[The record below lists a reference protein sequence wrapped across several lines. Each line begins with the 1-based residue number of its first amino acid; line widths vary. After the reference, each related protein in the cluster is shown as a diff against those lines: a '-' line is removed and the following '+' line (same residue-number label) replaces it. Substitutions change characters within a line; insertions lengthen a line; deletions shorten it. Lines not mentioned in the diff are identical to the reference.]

1 MSRKSNLSRL
11 NGILWILVGF
21 FFIADAFLLVG
32 KNLREDTKAGRVS
45 VQIMSEL
52 EEKADFPEVLP
63 QPEEQNEQNKQN
75 EISRLE
81 NKYKD
86 VEYVVFP
93 DIEMPIVEVNGFEY
107 IGKLDLPTL
116 NLTLPVQSDW
126 DNRKLQNSP
135 CRYAGSVYQNNMVLS
150 AHNYSSHFG
159 KLDSMQP
166 GDAAI
171 FYDNNGNIFEFCLT
185 EIEMLNGTDIEKMI
199 DAQNWDL
206 TLFTCTVGGLNR
218 ITARFRLV
226 NSTPADKSILG

>member
-63 QPEEQNEQNKQN
+63 QPEEKNEQNKQN

-86 VEYVVFP
+86 VNTSFS
-93 DIEMPIVEVNGFEY
+93 
-107 IGKLDLPTL
+107 PTSKC
-116 NLTLPVQSDW
+116 Q
-126 DNRKLQNSP
+126 
-135 CRYAGSVYQNNMVLS
+135 LS
-150 AHNYSSHFG
+150 
-159 KLDSMQP
+159 
-166 GDAAI
+166 
-171 FYDNNGNIFEFCLT
+171 
-185 EIEMLNGTDIEKMI
+185 
-199 DAQNWDL
+199 
-206 TLFTCTVGGLNR
+206 R
-218 ITARFRLV
+218 
-226 NSTPADKSILG
+226 

>member
-11 NGILWILVGF
+11 NGILWILVGI

-63 QPEEQNEQNKQN
+63 LPEEQNE
-75 EISRLE
+75 IARLE

-86 VEYVVFP
+86 IEYVVFP

-135 CRYAGSVYQNNMVLS
+135 CRYAGSVYRNNMVLS

-159 KLDSMQP
+159 KLESMQP
-166 GDAAI
+166 GDAAV
-171 FYDNNGNIFEFCLT
+171 FYDNNGNVFEYCLT
-185 EIEMLNGTDIEKMI
+185 EIETLNGTDIEKMI
-199 DAQNWDL
+199 DAENWDL
-206 TLFTCTVGGLNR
+206 TLFTCTISGLDR

-226 NSTPADKSILG
+226 NSIPADKSILG